1 MMDEF
6 LKSISHSIT
15 NDVLK
20 SYSTTLTENIMNEFR
35 NKIKGSDDYK
45 ARQMDSLDKALVEK
59 YKVFCERN
67 EKKRK
72 EEEHQRQINEARA
85 NEKRLREE
93 NQELKEENEELRR
106 EPIIIQQSSGDG
118 IFTHVFKLLDKIIDK
133 AFTH

>member
-1 MMDEF
+1 MDQF
-6 LKSISHSIT
+6 LKSNVNTIT
-15 NDVLK
+15 NDALK
-20 SYSTTLTENIMNEFR
+20 NYSTSLTESIMNDFR

-45 ARQMDSLDKALVEK
+45 ARQIESLDKALVEN
-59 YKVFCERN
+59 YKIFSERN
-67 EKKRK
+67 ENIQK